1 VTGAAARA
9 AQAALDLVPADPR
22 RARTDAALALGIARR
37 EREPV
42 ARSAARS
49 VAYRAL
55 GLAVHDLGDLRG
67 ALAAMQSAVRIADK
81 AGLASHAAQARM
93 SRAFILL
100 SLGRLRAALR
110 DADAAVASMQ
120 GVDRARAL
128 AQQGLILQRA
138 GELDRALAVYGTAL
152 PALRRHGDRLWE
164 ARLRSNRAIL
174 HAFQGHHGRARS
186 DIMQAADLHAALQ
199 KTRALARSQLNL
211 GVIEGMHGDIPAA
224 LAAIDRAADEYRKG
238 GWPMAAPLMEKAEV
252 LLSAGLATE
261 ALTAVSAA
269 VRELSQGRK
278 AADLAEARLLLA
290 RARLA
295 AGLPG
300 PASESAAAAR
310 RGFTRQQ
317 RPGWAAVAR
326 YVEAHAAWA
335 AGEQSMA
342 LLRSARKAAAEL
354 DSVSW
359 PTASLDLRLLAA
371 RIATGLGHLEMARTE
386 LRAAARARNSAQL
399 ERRARAW
406 HALALLRVQAGD
418 RRGAYAAVSAGLTA
432 AERVRL
438 LLGATELRVMV
449 ASHVSELAALGVS
462 LAIADGAPDRVLW
475 SAERHRAASLRIRP
489 VFPPADESLAM
500 LRAQLRAA
508 AGEAERTQLAGRPSQ
523 ALSRRQHTLE
533 DPLRQRLRHYRGVP
547 DGQQLA
553 LDEQAGGT
561 SAGGLSRA
569 LANELGEAIL
579 LEYVECD
586 GILHAVAVP
595 GNPVPGGSAPGSS
608 ARPGRRKPSLHP
620 LGPIEPLLAELES
633 LRFAWRRLLTGHG
646 SAASLD
652 AAADL
657 AAHAAGQLDQ
667 ALLAPLAALLG
678 ERPLIVVPPGPLQS
692 LPWRMLPGC
701 AGRPVTVAPSA
712 ASWLAA
718 RPGEKG
724 TAPGS
729 PRVVL
734 VAGPGLPEAV
744 SEVGSIAALYPGA
757 QVLTGADATVAA
769 TLRALD
775 GADIAHIAAHG
786 RFRADN
792 PMFSSVMLADG
803 PLTVYD
809 LERLHVAPNTIMLA
823 ACDTGLASTHPGDEM
838 TGMATALLAVGA
850 RSVIA
855 PLLPLPD
862 KVAARLA
869 HGWHDGL
876 RAGLP
881 PARALA
887 ASSSGAARD
896 DPLARMAG
904 AVLVCLGHGGLP
916 VAGACPSAKCGT
928 AGLPLAPGRRYPGIT
943 TGPTPWSHFAPP
955 RTWWAACRADT
966 PSRTRL
972 AISAATC
979 GAAKDVPLQ
988 CAHPFMCARCL
999 SVSR

>member
-22 RARTDAALALGIARR
+22 RARTEAASALRIARH
-37 EREPV
+37 EQEPT
-42 ARSAARS
+42 ARQAARS

-55 GLAVHDLGDLRG
+55 GLAAHELGDAYG
-67 ALAAMQSAVRIADK
+67 ALRALHSAVRVADAAEL
-81 AGLASHAAQARM
+81 AGHAAQARM

-100 SLGRLRAALR
+100 SRGRLQAALR

-128 AQQGLILQRA
+128 AQQALILQRA
-138 GELDRALAVYGTAL
+138 GHLDQALAVYGVAL

-164 ARLRSNRAIL
+164 ARLRNNRAIL
-174 HAFQGHHGRARS
+174 HAFQGHLGRARS
-186 DIMQAADLHAALQ
+186 DITQAAKMHAALGKPRVLVKAQ
-199 KTRALARSQLNL
+199 MNL
-211 GVIEGMHGDIPAA
+211 GVIEGMHGNIPAA
-224 LAAIDRAADEYRKG
+224 LAAIDRAADESRKG
-238 GWPMAAPLMEKAEV
+238 GWPLATLLMEKGEV

-261 ALTAVSAA
+261 ALTAAWAASA
-269 VRELSQGRK
+269 ELTQARM

-290 RARLA
+290 RAQLA

-300 PASESAAAAR
+300 LASESAAAAR
-310 RGFTRQQ
+310 RGFTRQH

-326 YVEAHAAWA
+326 YVQAHAAWA
-335 AGEQSMA
+335 AGDLSA
-342 LLRSARKAAAEL
+342 SLLRSTRKAAAEL
-354 DSVSW
+354 DAVSW
-359 PTASLDLRLLAA
+359 STAALDLRLLAA
-371 RIATGLGHLEMARTE
+371 RIATELGHLEVARTE
-386 LRAAARARNSAQL
+386 LLAAARARRSTQL

-406 HALALLRVQAGD
+406 HALALLRVQASD

-449 ASHVSELAALGVS
+449 ASHVSELAELGVR
-462 LAIADGAPDRVLW
+462 LAITDGAADRALW

-489 VFPPADESLAM
+489 VFPPADESLAA

-508 AGEAERTQLAGRPSQ
+508 ADESERAQLAGRPSQ
-523 ALSRRQHTLE
+523 ALIRRQHGLE
-533 DPLRQRLRHYRGVP
+533 DQLRQRLRHYRGVP
-547 DGQQLA
+547 EGQQPG
-553 LDEQAGGT
+553 ESTVPGK
-561 SAGGLSRA
+561 SAGGLVQA
-569 LANELGEAIL
+569 LADALGEAIL

-586 GILHAVAVP
+586 GILHAVVFP
-595 GNPVPGGSAPGSS
+595 GNPAPVNSAPEQGPQPV
-608 ARPGRRKPSLHP
+608 RGRPSLHA
-620 LGPIEPLLAELES
+620 LGPVEPLLAELES

-646 SAASLD
+646 SAASLN
-652 AAADL
+652 AATEL
-657 AAHAAGQLDQ
+657 AAHAAQQLDR
-667 ALLAPLAALLG
+667 ALLAPLAPLLG
-678 ERPLIVVPPGPLQS
+678 ERPLVVVPPGSLQS
-692 LPWRMLPGC
+692 LPWPMLAGC

-718 RPGEKG
+718 LPKENEARPG
-724 TAPGS
+724 A

-744 SEVGSIAALYPGA
+744 AEIGSLAMLYPGA
-757 QVLTGADATVAA
+757 QVLAGADATVTD

-786 RFRADN
+786 KFRADN

-809 LERLHVAPNTIMLA
+809 LERLHAAPHTIMLA

-838 TGMATALLAVGA
+838 MGMAAALLAVGA

-862 KVAARLA
+862 RVAARLA
-869 HGWHDGL
+869 RGWHERL
-876 RAGLP
+876 QAGLS
-881 PARALA
+881 PAGALA
-887 ASSSGAARD
+887 ATSSDAAAGD
-896 DPLARMAG
+896 LLARMAG

-916 VAGACPSAKCGT
+916 RPRSSAAGRHRGSRACHEHRH
-928 AGLPLAPGRRYPGIT
+928 PGMM
-943 TGPTPWSHFAPP
+943 TGPTPGSHPASP
-955 RTWWAACRADT
+955 RTWWAAWRADT
-966 PSRTRL
+966 PSRTRR

-988 CAHPFMCARCL
+988 LAQPFRCARCL
-999 SVSR
+999 SASR

>member
-1 VTGAAARA
+1 M
-9 AQAALDLVPADPR
+9 
-22 RARTDAALALGIARR
+22 
-37 EREPV
+37 
-42 ARSAARS
+42 
-49 VAYRAL
+49 
-55 GLAVHDLGDLRG
+55 HDLGDLHG

-81 AGLASHAAQARM
+81 AGLAGHAAQARM

-100 SLGRLRAALR
+100 SLGRLQAALR

-138 GELDRALAVYGTAL
+138 GELDRALTVYGVAL

-199 KTRALARSQLNL
+199 KTRALARSKLNL

-224 LAAIDRAADEYRKG
+224 LAAIDRAADEYRKS

-261 ALTAVSAA
+261 ALTVVSAA
-269 VRELSQGRK
+269 VSELSQGRK

-290 RARLA
+290 RAQLA
-295 AGLPG
+295 AGFPG

-317 RPGWAAVAR
+317 RPGWGAVAR

-335 AGEQSMA
+335 AGDQSMT

-399 ERRARAW
+399 ARRARAW

-462 LAIADGAPDRVLW
+462 LAITDRAADRVLW

-489 VFPPADESLAM
+489 VFPPADESLAA
-500 LRAQLRAA
+500 LRAQLRAT
-508 AGEAERTQLAGRPSQ
+508 AGEAERAQLAGRPSQ
-523 ALSRRQHTLE
+523 ALNRRQHALE
-533 DPLRQRLRHYRGVP
+533 DQLRQRLRHYRGVP
-547 DGQQLA
+547 EAPGESA
-553 LDEQAGGT
+553 VPGK
-561 SAGGLSRA
+561 SAGGLVRT
-569 LANELGEAIL
+569 LADLLGDAIL
-579 LEYVECD
+579 LEYVECA
-586 GILHAVAVP
+586 GILHAVVVP
-595 GNPVPGGSAPGSS
+595 GNPAPGGSAPASS
-608 ARPGRRKPSLHP
+608 TSGQTVRPARRKPSLHA
-620 LGPIEPLLAELES
+620 LGPVEPLLAELES

-652 AAADL
+652 AAATL
-657 AAHAAGQLDQ
+657 AAHAARQLDQ

-678 ERPLIVVPPGPLQS
+678 DRPLVVVPPGPLQS
-692 LPWRMLPGC
+692 LPWPMLPGC

-718 RPGEKG
+718 RPG
-724 TAPGS
+724 ANDAHLGS

-744 SEVGSIAALYPGA
+744 AEVGSLAALYPGA
-757 QVLTGADATVAA
+757 QVLAGTNATVAA

-809 LERLHVAPNTIMLA
+809 LERLRVAPNTIMLA

-869 HGWHDGL
+869 HGWHDRL
-876 RAGLP
+876 RAGLS

-887 ASSSGAARD
+887 ASSCDAGRD

-916 VAGACPSAKCGT
+916 GRVTRAARPARLQGATSP
-928 AGLPLAPGRRYPGIT
+928 PPAPGRRPAARTPRPALAWRSRRRRAARQRRCRSSVPIPSGAPG
-943 TGPTPWSHFAPP
+943 
-955 RTWWAACRADT
+955 ACR
-966 PSRTRL
+966 PPGSCRPG
-972 AISAATC
+972 TC
-979 GAAKDVPLQ
+979 
-988 CAHPFMCARCL
+988 CARACRGHRRPP
-999 SVSR
+999 SARSC

>member
-1 VTGAAARA
+1 VTGDSVTGAAARA

-22 RARTDAALALGIARR
+22 RARADAALALGIARR
-37 EREPV
+37 EREP
-42 ARSAARS
+42 ASRSAARS

-55 GLAVHDLGDLRG
+55 GLATHELGDLDG
-67 ALAAMQSAVRIADK
+67 ALRALHSAVRVADT
-81 AGLASHAAQARM
+81 AGLAGHAAQARM

-100 SLGRLRAALR
+100 SRGWFRAALR

-128 AQQGLILQRA
+128 AQQALILQRA
-138 GELDRALAVYGTAL
+138 GQLDQALAVYSTAL

-164 ARLRSNRAIL
+164 ARLRNNRAIL
-174 HAFQGHHGRARS
+174 HAFQGHLGRARI
-186 DIMQAADLHAALQ
+186 DITQAARLHAALGNPLV
-199 KTRALARSQLNL
+199 LAKAQLNL
-211 GVIEGMHGDIPAA
+211 GVIEGMHGNIPAA

-238 GWPMAAPLMEKAEV
+238 GWPMAALLMEKGEV
-252 LLSAGLATE
+252 LLSAGLASE

-269 VRELSQGRK
+269 VAELTR
-278 AADLAEARLLLA
+278 ARMATDLAEARLLLA
-290 RARLA
+290 RAQLA
-295 AGLPG
+295 AGLAG
-300 PASESAAAAR
+300 SASESAAAAR

-335 AGEQSMA
+335 AGDLSAA
-342 LLRSARKAAAEL
+342 LLRSTRRAAAEL
-354 DSVSW
+354 DAVNW
-359 PTASLDLRLLAA
+359 PTAALDLRLLAA
-371 RIATGLGHLEMARTE
+371 RIATGLRHLEVARTE
-386 LRAAARARNSAQL
+386 LRSAARARHSTQL

-406 HALALLRVQAGD
+406 HALALLRAQAGD

-462 LAIADGAPDRVLW
+462 LAITDGAADRVLW

-489 VFPPADESLAM
+489 VFPAADEGLAG

-508 AGEAERTQLAGRPSQ
+508 AGETERAQLAGLPSQ
-523 ALSRRQHTLE
+523 ALRRRQHALE
-533 DPLRQRLRHYRGVP
+533 DQLRQRLRHYRGVP
-547 DGQQLA
+547 EAPGQPAVPGQ
-553 LDEQAGGT
+553 
-561 SAGGLSRA
+561 SAGGLVRA
-569 LANELGEAIL
+569 LADQLDDATL

-586 GILHAVAVP
+586 GILHAVVVP
-595 GNPVPGGSAPGSS
+595 GNPA
-608 ARPGRRKPSLHP
+608 PGRRPSLHA

-652 AAADL
+652 AVARL
-657 AAHAAGQLDQ
+657 AAHAAKQLDR

-678 ERPLIVVPPGPLQS
+678 DWPLVVVPPGPLQS

-701 AGRPVTVAPSA
+701 ADRPVTVAPST

-718 RPGEKG
+718 RPRGND
-724 TAPGS
+724 ARPGS

-744 SEVGSIAALYPGA
+744 AEVGSLAALYPGA
-757 QVLTGADATVAA
+757 QVLAGADATVVD

-786 RFRADN
+786 TFRADN

-809 LERLHVAPNTIMLA
+809 LERLRVAPNTIMLA
-823 ACDTGLASTHPGDEM
+823 ACDIGLASTHPGDEM
-838 TGMATALLAVGA
+838 MGMAAALLAVGA

-869 HGWHDGL
+869 HGWHDHL
-876 RAGLP
+876 RAGLS
-881 PARALA
+881 PAQALA
-887 ASSSGAARD
+887 ATASDAAPD

-916 VAGACPSAKCGT
+916 GHS
-928 AGLPLAPGRRYPGIT
+928 GIT
-943 TGPTPWSHFAPP
+943 IGPTPGSHLAPP
-955 RTWWAACRADT
+955 RTWWAALRADT
-966 PSRTRL
+966 PSRARR

-988 CAHPFMCARCL
+988 CAHPFRCARRL
-999 SVSR
+999 SASR